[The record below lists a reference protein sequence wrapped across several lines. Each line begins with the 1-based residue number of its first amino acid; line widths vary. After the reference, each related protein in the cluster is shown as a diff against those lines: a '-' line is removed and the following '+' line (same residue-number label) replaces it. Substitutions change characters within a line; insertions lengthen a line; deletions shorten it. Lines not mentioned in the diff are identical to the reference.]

1 MLSNWRQQKKVWNQP
16 KILRIE
22 NLNAKYTDYMTVGIY
37 IQNKNEGK
45 SNARR
50 KMDNLDNKKKHSH
63 KYMNKY
69 VNVLYIFDII

>member
-1 MLSNWRQQKKVWNQP
+1 MANVVQQKKVWNQP

-37 IQNKNEGK
+37 IENKNEGT

-50 KMDNLDNKKKHSH
+50 KMDNLENKKKTFSQIWIN
-63 KYMNKY
+63 M
-69 VNVLYIFDII
+69 